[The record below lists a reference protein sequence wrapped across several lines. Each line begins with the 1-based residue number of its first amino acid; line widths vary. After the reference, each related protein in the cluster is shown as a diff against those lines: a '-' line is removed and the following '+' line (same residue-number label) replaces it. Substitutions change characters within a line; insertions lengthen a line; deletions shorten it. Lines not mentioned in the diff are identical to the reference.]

1 MKKLKAASKFNL
13 YVLVFSLISFF
24 QVKPISAQEIN
35 FIGEK
40 KLYYGAAYYP
50 ETWPESE
57 IDKDIERMKELN
69 MNVMRMAEFSWSKME
84 PEEGKYE
91 FDWLHKIVDKLHANG
106 IDVVLGTPTATPP
119 AWMWEKYPEIARVDD
134 EGLKTIHGARR
145 SCSFTSAIYREKS
158 EQIVEQMAKEFG
170 NKPGVIGWQ
179 TDNEFHTSPDF
190 SRETQ
195 LIWHNWLR
203 KKYKTIE
210 NLNQLWATDLWSQT
224 YNKFEQIPM
233 PVGRMWHHPSLQF
246 EWKRFNSE
254 MVVEYQQLQ
263 LDAIRKHSKLPITH
277 DSMPGQYLDYNKLF
291 ENLDYMAVNNYHS
304 FEAYDRIVSNYDRMR
319 GYGKG
324 MHWLFE
330 TAPNNSG
337 GGKKGNTWFL
347 HQPEGSMKAALTM
360 NYALGGQGLMF
371 WLWRQHRAGHEMPH
385 GSLINAWGKK
395 TANWEELKD
404 FGAFLKNSSDFMV
417 DNPVAPA
424 EMAIVYSH
432 EADAGLR
439 IEEYTNGLRYYNE
452 WTYRFYLAFHDQY
465 LHRDVIGPEMDFTDY
480 KVLFLPLLPVIPE
493 TTRQKLKTWVEN
505 GGILIAGPMT
515 GYRTEIWASFTDHA
529 MGDIAEWSG
538 IEVETRLPIGLKR
551 RPAEVPV
558 YLNYDA
564 SLNLEKTEA
573 TIWSEALS
581 SEKGKVLA
589 QYETGMHDGL
599 PAIIENK
606 VGKGKVVILGTD
618 PGRYVTG
625 ELLKKYA
632 AEKGIT
638 PLATGDKGIVVVP
651 RKGTSEGMVLVNIF
665 NEDKEITLKNG
676 DYTDY
681 HSNESVPSSLSLKPY
696 EVRILKK

>member
-1 MKKLKAASKFNL
+1 MKTVENPSRIYCALCS
-13 YVLVFSLISFF
+13 VLLFSIFSLNS
-24 QVKPISAQEIN
+24 SYAQN
-35 FIGEK
+35 AAHIGEK

-91 FDWLHKIVDKLHANG
+91 FEWLHKIVDKLHANG
-106 IDVVLGTPTATPP
+106 ISVVLGTPTATPP
-119 AWMWEKYPEIARVDD
+119 AWMWEKYPEIARIND
-134 EGLKTIHGARR
+134 EGLQTIHGARR
-145 SCSFTSAIYREKS
+145 SCSYTNAIYREKS
-158 EQIVEQMAKEFG
+158 VHIVEQMAKEFG
-170 NKPGVIGWQ
+170 NKPGIIGWQ
-179 TDNEFHTSPDF
+179 TDNEFHSSSDF

-195 LIWHNWLR
+195 LIWHNWLEE
-203 KKYKTIE
+203 KYGTIE

-224 YNKFEQIPM
+224 YTKFEQIPM
-233 PVGRMWHHPSLQF
+233 PVSRMWHHPSLQF

-263 LDAIRKHSKLPITH
+263 LDAIRKHSKAPITH

-319 GYGKG
+319 GYNKG

-347 HQPEGSMKAALTM
+347 HQPEGSMKAALMM

-395 TANWEELKD
+395 TANWKELKE
-404 FGAFLKNSSDFMV
+404 FGAYLNKNSDFLTS
-417 DNPVAPA
+417 NPVAPA

-465 LHRDVIGPEMDFTDY
+465 LHRDVIGPEMDFSNY
-480 KVLFLPLLPVIPE
+480 KVLFLPLLPTIPE
-493 TTRQKLKTWVEN
+493 KTRQKLKIWVEN

-515 GYRTEIWASFTDHA
+515 GYRSDIWASFTDHA

-538 IEVETRLPIGLKR
+538 IEVDSRLPIGLKR
-551 RPAEVPV
+551 RPKEIPV

-564 SLNLEKTEA
+564 SLNLEKSEA
-573 TIWSEALS
+573 TVWSEALS
-581 SEKGKVLA
+581 SNKGKVLA
-589 QYETGMHDGL
+589 RYETGMHDDL
-599 PAIIENK
+599 PAIIESE
-606 VGKGKVVILGTD
+606 VGNGKVVILGTD
-618 PGRYVTG
+618 PGRKVTG

-632 AEKGIT
+632 AEKGIE
-638 PLATGDKGIVVVP
+638 PLVSGDSGVVVVP
-651 RKGTSEGMVLVNIF
+651 RKGKEEGMVLVNIF
-665 NEDKEITLKNG
+665 NETKEINLGKGN
-676 DYTDY
+676 YKDY
-681 HSNESVPSSLSLKPY
+681 HSKEVISNTISLKPY

>member
-1 MKKLKAASKFNL
+1 MKKLKTASKLPL
-13 YVLVFSLISFF
+13 YFLAFGIISFF
-24 QVKPISAQEIN
+24 QIKPIVAQEVN
-35 FIGEK
+35 YIGEK

-91 FDWLHKIVDKLHANG
+91 FEWLHKIVDKLHANG

-158 EQIVEQMAKEFG
+158 VQIVEQMAKEFG

-179 TDNEFHTSPDF
+179 TDNEFHASADY
-190 SRETQ
+190 SRETE
-195 LIWHNWLR
+195 LIWHAWLR
-203 KKYKTIE
+203 EKYKTID

-224 YNKFEQIPM
+224 YDKFEQIPM
-233 PVGRMWHHPSLQF
+233 PVSRMWHHPSLQLD
-246 EWKRFNSE
+246 WKRFNSE

-263 LDAIRKHSKLPITH
+263 LDAIRKRSKAPITH

-347 HQPEGSMKAALTM
+347 HQPKGSMKAALTM

-385 GSLINAWGKK
+385 GSLINAWGKR
-395 TANWEELKD
+395 TANWEQLKD

-417 DNPVAPA
+417 NNPVAPA

-439 IEEYTNGLRYYNE
+439 IEEYTNGLRYYLD

-465 LHRDVIGPEMDFTDY
+465 LHRDVIGPEMDFSQY
-480 KVLFLPLLPVIPE
+480 KVLFMPLLPLIPNS
-493 TTRQKLKTWVEN
+493 TRDKLETWVED

-581 SEKGKVLA
+581 SKKGKVLA
-589 QYETGMHDGL
+589 RYETGMHDGL

-618 PGRYVTG
+618 PGRAVTG

-638 PLATGDKGIVVVP
+638 PLATGDEGIVVVP
-651 RKGTSEGMVLVNIF
+651 RKGKSEGMVLVNIF
-665 NEDKEITLKNG
+665 NENKEINLGNG
-676 DYTDY
+676 NYTDFQ
-681 HSNESVPSSLSLKPY
+681 SKESVSNSLSLKPY